1 MTMRWWYGYE
11 EADEG
16 EWVYEEYANDENY
29 YENHDAS
36 DESWQE
42 VDLEAGMTSG
52 SASDSNVSGEYN
64 EAYYRTVSY
73 THLTLP
79 TKLEV

>member
-1 MTMRWWYGYE
+1 MKVNG
-11 EADEG
+11 
-16 EWVYEEYANDENY
+16 VYEEYANDENY

-52 SASDSNVSGEYN
+52 SASDSNVSG
-64 EAYYRTVSY
+64 RVQRS
-73 THLTLP
+73 LLQR
-79 TKLEV
+79 KRQWQ